1 MVGWYGKKAVDGF
14 MPRNIA

>member
-14 MPRNIA
+14 MQRNIP